1 MRWAAAVSVVAT
13 FVGVGVF
20 AGAQSGKADEAVRLS
35 VPISCDLGRTCFV
48 QNYVDLDSGPGTVD
62 MACGSASYN
71 GHKGTDFRV
80 LNTQVT
86 AEVLASAPGTV
97 KALRDGVPDKL
108 LLSKE
113 DRTAVEGRECG
124 NGLVLDHGGGWETQ
138 YCHLRQ
144 GSVAVE
150 VGDSIERGQVMG
162 LVGYSGFAAF
172 PHVHLT
178 VRKNGVTVDPF
189 LGAAATGARA
199 AACGEGTAEAV
210 KPDAGLW
217 LEPGVDFSKDAAGS
231 IIQLGFA
238 DGPIGTRELETGVT
252 NAPTAGSAA
261 LVFFAR
267 LINLRQGDR
276 VVLRLNGP
284 QGEMA
289 VNSGDALPRTK
300 AQWVAYTGRKLRDD
314 GWPAGTYSGE
324 ALLVRDNA
332 VFRRKAASL
341 TLR

>member
-35 VPISCDLGRTCFV
+35 VPISCDLGQTCFV

-62 MACGSASYN
+62 MACGSASYD

-80 LNTQVT
+80 LDTQT
-86 AEVLASAPGTV
+86 IAEVLASAPGTV
-97 KALRDGVPDKL
+97 KALRDGLPDKL
-108 LLSKE
+108 VLSEK
-113 DRTAVEGRECG
+113 DRAAVRGRECG

-144 GSVAVE
+144 GSVAVK
-150 VGDSIERGQVMG
+150 VGDRVGHGHVLG

-178 VRKNGVTVDPF
+178 VRKNGATVDPF
-189 LGAAATGARA
+189 LGYATSERA
-199 AACGEGTAEAV
+199 ADCSQGTAEPLA
-210 KPDAGLW
+210 PEEGLW
-217 LEPGVDFSKDAAGS
+217 REPDEDLIKGVAGS

-238 DGPIGTRELETGVT
+238 DGPVGTRELETG
-252 NAPTAGSAA
+252 AAKKPSAGSAA

-276 VVLRLNGP
+276 VVLRLIGP
-284 QGEMA
+284 EGEMA

-314 GWPAGTYSGE
+314 RWPAGTYSGE

-341 TLR
+341 TLP